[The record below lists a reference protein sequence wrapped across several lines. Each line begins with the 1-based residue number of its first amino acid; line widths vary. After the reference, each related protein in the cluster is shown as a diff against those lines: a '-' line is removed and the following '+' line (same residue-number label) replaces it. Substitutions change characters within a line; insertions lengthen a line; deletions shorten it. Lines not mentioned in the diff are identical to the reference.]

1 MDVFERLERVHPDL
15 KRTTTGVPTV
25 PVVSSIPS
33 EISLAQF
40 MMDEGVLDGQAD
52 VVVSGEIHR
61 KLHIL
66 DSWRS
71 DNICRVWP
79 DFALRHWRENING
92 WDRAWVVER
101 PWIEWHQWV
110 LFATIAISEI
120 PSQNG
125 CTYAQS
131 ALFAAR
137 LTTLHLAVSLYSP
150 S

>member
-66 DSWRS
+66 DS
-71 DNICRVWP
+71 
-79 DFALRHWRENING
+79 
-92 WDRAWVVER
+92 
-101 PWIEWHQWV
+101 
-110 LFATIAISEI
+110 
-120 PSQNG
+120 
-125 CTYAQS
+125 
-131 ALFAAR
+131 
-137 LTTLHLAVSLYSP
+137 
-150 S
+150 